1 MYGDDIEFLVET
13 LGLESMTPDGYDAVI
28 DRIGPG
34 ASRLKARGAE
44 AIVLMGTS
52 LSFYR
57 GEEFNQ
63 RLTRTLEQSSGLPGV
78 TMSSAIIEGLQ
89 IVGAR
94 NVAVATAYNEV
105 VNDRLRAFLTEHD
118 FNVLTVQ
125 GLGIEA
131 VEDIFSVTQ
140 PQLIDFGADVV
151 ASSPGADSLL
161 VSCGGLR
168 TLEILAPLERRT
180 GVPAISSTPHALFA
194 GAKLLQMD
202 ANVAG
207 YGRLLSG

>member
-1 MYGDDIEFLVET
+1 MDDIDAPHAE
-13 LGLESMTPDGYDAVI
+13 LES
-28 DRIGPG
+28 
-34 ASRLKARGAE
+34 KAERFGLSEGRSGSGTVTA
-44 AIVLMGTS
+44 AICWS
-52 LSFYR
+52 
-57 GEEFNQ
+57 
-63 RLTRTLEQSSGLPGV
+63 
-78 TMSSAIIEGLQ
+78 
-89 IVGAR
+89 R

>member
-1 MYGDDIEFLVET
+1 
-13 LGLESMTPDGYDAVI
+13 
-28 DRIGPG
+28 
-34 ASRLKARGAE
+34 
-44 AIVLMGTS
+44 MGTS